1 MTVYL
6 ASSALIKLYLDE
18 PGSADVAA
26 MVDEASVVATC
37 ATAYPE
43 LCAGIA
49 ERRRARQLTDA
60 QATRALAQIDHDW
73 PALLTVVADVTLLQ
87 RAGQLAREHQVTGAD
102 AIHLAA
108 FERLLN
114 AATDDDL
121 QFACADARLTA
132 AADALL

>member
-6 ASSALIKLYLDE
+6 APSALIKLYVDE

-26 MVDEASVVATC
+26 MVEEASVVATC

-43 LCAGIA
+43 VCAGIA
-49 ERRRARQLTDA
+49 LRVREQTLNEA
-60 QATRALAQIDHDW
+60 QATRALAQIDQDW
-73 PALLTVVADVTLLQ
+73 PTLLVVVAEATLLQ
-87 RAGQLAREHQVTGAD
+87 RAGQLTRAHAVTGPD
-102 AIHLAA
+102 AVHLAA

-121 QFACADARLTA
+121 QFACADPRLTA